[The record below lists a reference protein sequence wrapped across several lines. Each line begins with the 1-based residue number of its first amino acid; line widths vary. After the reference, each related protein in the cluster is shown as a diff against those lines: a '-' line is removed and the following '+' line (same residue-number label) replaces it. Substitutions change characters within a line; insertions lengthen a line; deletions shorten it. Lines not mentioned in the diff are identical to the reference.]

1 MIPQLGLWPHTPHQC
16 DGTRIEPPMSLPSS
30 RAVIPVATAAAEP
43 PDDPPVVRAMSHGLL
58 VVPKI
63 GLKVCQSPA
72 RAGVLVLPKIT
83 APAPRSRCTAS
94 ASRSGTR
101 SQAATP
107 QVVRM
112 PAVSYVSLI
121 VIGTPCSGTTH
132 LATRQRGVGGIGGT
146 ARTFGID

>member
-1 MIPQLGLWPHTPHQC
+1 MIPQLGLWSHTPQQF
-16 DGTRIEPPMSLPSS
+16 DRTPIETPMSLPSS
-30 RAVIPVATAAAEP
+30 RAVISVPTAAAEP
-43 PDDPPVVRAMSHGLL
+43 QDEPPVVRAMSHGLL

-107 QVVRM
+107 QV
-112 PAVSYVSLI
+112 
-121 VIGTPCSGTTH
+121 
-132 LATRQRGVGGIGGT
+132 
-146 ARTFGID
+146 